1 MADVTISFALPSV
14 KVAEYV
20 AHYVYVHK
28 NTETKDDP
36 NWVNPEDGSTAD
48 QIPAFTDNQWV
59 KEHIIRSVRAQI
71 VRGRNAK
78 YRDDI
83 EAYNANDV
91 E

>member
-1 MADVTISFALPSV
+1 MVDVTINFKIPSE
-14 KVAEYV
+14 KVIEYV

-28 NTETKDDP
+28 NTETIDDP
-36 NWVNPEDGSTAD
+36 NWVDPQDGSTAT
-48 QIPAFTDNQWV
+48 QIPKFNDNQWV